1 MGDKVPEDKND
12 FILSLDSVSP
22 KVGTELSGKALWSIL
37 SSLALILLY
46 ISIRFEFKFALGA
59 ILALVH
65 DITITLGI
73 FSLTGYEVTLSTVA
87 AFLTIVGYSLNDTIV
102 ILDRIRENMKSSGTV
117 LLESTINKSINQSLS
132 RTLITSMT
140 TLLVITVLLMY
151 GGATIRPFAFTLLV
165 GVIIGTYSSIY
176 VASTFL
182 TTLYKSNYL
191 SGLLFFLIIFFRKES
206 IPFNK
211 QAIKLYLSFGLLNFA
226 LSYGITYWAT
236 QYVYSS
242 ISSIL
247 WGLFPLFTSVMAH
260 FMLSGDD
267 NEKLTSNKLKALFL
281 GFIGM
286 VFIGSNQS
294 IDLQSQSFLAIMV
307 LVGAIIIAAWPSVL
321 YKKYND
327 VVGPYQMNAV
337 CQVLTGVIMLSL
349 SSLLKEDLAKIVWT
363 DQLLFASAYLV
374 LFGGVISWGIYFWL
388 YKYLSVTQVTYV
400 AIFPPIVAIIL
411 GWIFLNEVLS
421 AKEIIGTIFI
431 LGSSVLIY
439 RK

>member
-1 MGDKVPEDKND
+1 MIL
-12 FILSLDSVSP
+12 FLSLDSVSP

-182 TTLYKSNYL
+182 TTLYKSN
-191 SGLLFFLIIFFRKES
+191 
-206 IPFNK
+206 
-211 QAIKLYLSFGLLNFA
+211 
-226 LSYGITYWAT
+226 
-236 QYVYSS
+236 
-242 ISSIL
+242 
-247 WGLFPLFTSVMAH
+247 
-260 FMLSGDD
+260 
-267 NEKLTSNKLKALFL
+267 
-281 GFIGM
+281 
-286 VFIGSNQS
+286 
-294 IDLQSQSFLAIMV
+294 
-307 LVGAIIIAAWPSVL
+307 
-321 YKKYND
+321 
-327 VVGPYQMNAV
+327 
-337 CQVLTGVIMLSL
+337 
-349 SSLLKEDLAKIVWT
+349 
-363 DQLLFASAYLV
+363 
-374 LFGGVISWGIYFWL
+374 
-388 YKYLSVTQVTYV
+388 
-400 AIFPPIVAIIL
+400 
-411 GWIFLNEVLS
+411 
-421 AKEIIGTIFI
+421 
-431 LGSSVLIY
+431 
-439 RK
+439 